1 MITLPVT
8 CKQLHLIVLIGF
20 PLSIIIGVVILNPI
34 LFITGVV
41 LTCIVWIISIMDW
54 VEHGEIKCKCGKN

>member
-20 PLSIIIGVVILNPI
+20 PLSIIIGVFFINPI
-34 LFITGVV
+34 LVIIGVI
-41 LTCIVWIISIMDW
+41 LTCIVWIISILDW
-54 VEHGEIKCKCGKN
+54 IDNGHIKCKCGN